1 MSARLFQSP
10 AAAPSPGGTV
20 TIIAVASPTM
30 IELRVRDQ
38 GPGVQPGLNE
48 QIFEPFFSTKE
59 KGMDTSGTALGHRGA
74 EFEKGGPA

>member
-1 MSARLFQSP
+1 MPR
-10 AAAPSPGGTV
+10 
-20 TIIAVASPTM
+20 
-30 IELRVRDQ
+30 
-38 GPGVQPGLNE
+38 VQPGLNE